1 VIALTRAELVKLL
14 STRRTVL
21 GFALAMLALAGI
33 GTAATVDSAR
43 NSSPLDVNQALRDV
57 LADGAGTA
65 IFISLLLGVLI
76 STWEYQ
82 HRTMTHTLL
91 AAPLRERV
99 VGAKGVVALVTGV
112 VLAAASAVVSLA
124 IAVPWLGSGASSE
137 LGDGDVL
144 AGLGRLLLTA
154 GLWCCLGVAIGALV
168 ASQVGGMAATLL
180 WLLVAEPIIGGL
192 LERVGKYLPGRAM
205 GSLLGT
211 SGADL
216 SFGAGLGLTIAYV
229 AGFGALGMLATIRR
243 DIT

>member
-1 VIALTRAELVKLL
+1 MIALTRAELLKLL
-14 STRRTVL
+14 ATRRTVL
-21 GFALAMLALAGI
+21 GFGLAMLALAGI
-33 GTAATVDSAR
+33 GAAATVDSAR
-43 NSSPLDVNQALRDV
+43 DSSPVDVNQALRDV

-65 IFISLLLGVLI
+65 VFISVLLGVLV

-99 VGAKGVVALVTGV
+99 VGAKGVVALATGA
-112 VLAAASAVVSLA
+112 VLAAVSTVVALA
-124 IAVPWLGSGASSE
+124 IAVPWLGNGASSE

-144 AGLGRLLLTA
+144 AGIGRLVLSA

-192 LERVGKYLPGRAM
+192 LDDVGPYLPGGAM
-205 GSLLGT
+205 RSLIGAT
-211 SGADL
+211 DADL
-216 SFGAGLGLTIAYV
+216 SFAAGLGITLAYV
-229 AGFGALGMLATIRR
+229 IGFGALGVLATIRR